1 MIFAD
6 IKSSS
11 WDHLHMRGE
20 YVMYFVSSLRRIG
33 SPPHAWRI
41 QTLYNPDTVAMRIT
55 STCVE
60 NTLLLKRKKETNKDH
75 LHMRGEYYKQKVKQG
90 FLTGSPPH
98 AWRILLMR
106 QLVNHLSRITST
118 CVENTLS
125 GSVSSSTVWDHLH
138 MRGEYTKETPS
149 LSHFKFAEKQFF
161 FSLYFLPIKS
171 STQLYQ
177 IFFYIYLSHIITILN
192 YYIK

>member
-1 MIFAD
+1 MENTSVPKL
-6 IKSSS
+6 IKARLE
-11 WDHLHMRGE
+11 DHLHMRGE
-20 YVMYFVSSLRRIG
+20 YKVREGFEPSRRG

-41 QTLYNPDTVAMRIT
+41 QLLVVEFMESVRIT

-60 NTLLLKRKKETNKDH
+60 NTSFVMKTAN
-75 LHMRGEYYKQKVKQG
+75 
-90 FLTGSPPH
+90 TGK
-98 AWRILLMR
+98 
-106 QLVNHLSRITST
+106 
-118 CVENTLS
+118 
-125 GSVSSSTVWDHLH
+125 DHLH